1 MQRNRDAVR
10 KKETSVA
17 DSKKKSMA
25 QWFERS
31 LCSWESG
38 FDTRSSHTKDSKKWY
53 LQLPSL
59 ALSTRVSVENETEMV
74 NEI

>member
-10 KKETSVA
+10 KKKTSVA

-31 LCSWESG
+31 LCSWETG
-38 FDTRSSHTKDSKKWY
+38 FDTRSSHTKDSKNGIY
-53 LQLPSL
+53 NYQ
-59 ALSTRVSVENETEMV
+59 LSTRVSVENEIEIV

>member
-17 DSKKKSMA
+17 DSKKSMA
-25 QWFERS
+25 QWFECS
-31 LCSWESG
+31 LCSWETG

-59 ALSTRVSVENETEMV
+59 ALSTRVSVENEIEMV